1 LSLTGRNYHLAESAA
16 AELWAFLAGN
26 ALATL
31 ELQRRTMKRLITV
44 SVALAL
50 AVACNKEPQVQGN
63 AFVSGSAPQPASS
76 GEGSGARLVP
86 TSGTSAPGTAA
97 GASTPTDANSSAFAN
112 YREVTLPA
120 GTVLPVDLETAV
132 GSDTSRVEQAVQGR
146 LRRSVSSGGVE
157 VLPVGTAVSGHVTSV
172 QRPGKVKGRGFIALR
187 FTQLDTPGA
196 GSTRINTATISRMA
210 PATKQKDTLKIVAP
224 AAAGAV
230 IGRIAG
236 GKGAARKGA
245 VIGGAAGTG
254 YVLSTRGEEVHIG
267 KGANLAVKLT
277 APLTVRVPVKG

>member
-1 LSLTGRNYHLAESAA
+1 
-16 AELWAFLAGN
+16 
-26 ALATL
+26 
-31 ELQRRTMKRLITV
+31 MKRLITV

-86 TSGTSAPGTAA
+86 TSGTFAPGTAA
-97 GASTPTDANSSAFAN
+97 GASTPTGDANSSAFGN

-132 GSDTSRVEQAVQGR
+132 GSDTSRVEQSVHGR
-146 LRRSVSSGGVE
+146 LRRSVSSAGVV

-187 FTQLDTPGA
+187 FTQLDTPGE
-196 GSTRINTATISRMA
+196 GTTRISTGTISRMA

-230 IGRIAG
+230 IGRVAG

-267 KGANLAVKLT
+267 KGAALAVKLT